1 MTKKTK
7 IKYEVIHKFYEK
19 LEKMI
24 DELEKKT
31 GKVLEIQINIKK

>member
-1 MTKKTK
+1 MKKKPK
-7 IKYEVIHKFYEK
+7 IKYEIIHRFYEK

-24 DELEKKT
+24 DDLEKQT

>member
-7 IKYEVIHKFYEK
+7 IKYELIHKFYEK
-19 LEKMI
+19 LNKMV
-24 DELEKKT
+24 DDLEKQT